1 MIDFKNTGLFL
12 ASKEF
17 DSAKDAANTLKENR
31 ERITKWFNSAKE
43 KQIGSIKSTV
53 GEAVKNDKEIL
64 TMPYVRV
71 NGKHTHRHK
80 ISELEFATPN
90 MKRVPIAEY
99 LSTHRKETNLH

>member
-31 ERITKWFNSAKE
+31 ERITKWINSAKE

-64 TMPYVRV
+64 TMLTQQPLLYCSTNCKIKAVFSF
-71 NGKHTHRHK
+71 KH
-80 ISELEFATPN
+80 N
-90 MKRVPIAEY
+90 
-99 LSTHRKETNLH
+99 